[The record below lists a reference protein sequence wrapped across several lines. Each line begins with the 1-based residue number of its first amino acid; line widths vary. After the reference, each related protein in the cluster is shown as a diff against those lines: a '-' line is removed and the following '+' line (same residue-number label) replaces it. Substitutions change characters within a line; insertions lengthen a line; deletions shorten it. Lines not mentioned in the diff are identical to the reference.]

1 MTNMEYLYVCQYD
14 YIDDSYEDDK
24 LVLNRVEVLLIIML
38 VINDGEKLTIKATI
52 NCFCCS
58 GGLGGGG
65 RGQRK
70 PLRAAGVC
78 LQRWEPSFFD
88 HLS

>member
-1 MTNMEYLYVCQYD
+1 MYVND
-14 YIDDSYEDDK
+14 YIDGSCEDDK
-24 LVLNRVEVLLIIML
+24 LFLLCIEVLLIIML

-88 HLS
+88 LLS